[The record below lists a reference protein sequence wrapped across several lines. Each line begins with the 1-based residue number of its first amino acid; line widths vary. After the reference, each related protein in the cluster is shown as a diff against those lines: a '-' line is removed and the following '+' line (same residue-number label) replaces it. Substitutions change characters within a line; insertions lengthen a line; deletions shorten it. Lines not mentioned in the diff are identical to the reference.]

1 MKKILFST
9 LTILSAAFTSAQEFE
24 VTPDGLKEKTSGK
37 DFAVIEVQGKTASE
51 LYNNAVKYINV
62 SYKNPKEVI
71 KGDVKDDFIKWETF
85 VPNIGTIKNSFVTVP
100 ADALIT
106 VQLSFKDGKAKYE
119 VVNQNIYNSQNKGE
133 LGKVTFKGS
142 KWSGFPI
149 YDEKN
154 NNLRQEQLK
163 KDIENYYNSQ
173 IEKIKEYLNG
183 TSQAKNDDW

>member
-1 MKKILFST
+1 
-9 LTILSAAFTSAQEFE
+9 
-24 VTPDGLKEKTSGK
+24 
-37 DFAVIEVQGKTASE
+37 
-51 LYNNAVKYINV
+51 
-62 SYKNPKEVI
+62 
-71 KGDVKDDFIKWETF
+71 

-173 IEKIKEYLNG
+173 IAKIKE
-183 TSQAKNDDW
+183 QEIEKAKNRINNITPREIQIIERLANGIVNQWLHQPIINLKHLAGKKMDEVDCYIRAVNDLWNLNAEVNNENNN

>member
-1 MKKILFST
+1 MKKILFSA
-9 LTILSAAFTSAQEFE
+9 LTTISVAFTSAQEFE

-119 VVNQNIYNSQNKGE
+119 VVKRSSRWLERKRKRRRLPCAIFAAMRMRQ
-133 LGKVTFKGS
+133 S
-142 KWSGFPI
+142 K
-149 YDEKN
+149 
-154 NNLRQEQLK
+154 NLRKIRKSMRMNPNVDRSLYK
-163 KDIENYYNSQ
+163 NS
-173 IEKIKEYLNG
+173 
-183 TSQAKNDDW
+183 